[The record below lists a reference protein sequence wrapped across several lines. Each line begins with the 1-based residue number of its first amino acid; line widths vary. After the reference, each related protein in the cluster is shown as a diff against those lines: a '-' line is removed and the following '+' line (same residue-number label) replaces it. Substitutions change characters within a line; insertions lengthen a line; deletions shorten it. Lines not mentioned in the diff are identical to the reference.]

1 MADQDIAGTP
11 ADKRGHAEPGMTSRS
26 IAVIGAGWAGCAAA
40 LELARAGYKVTLLEA
55 ARTLGGRAR
64 RVETDR
70 KQLDNGQH
78 ILLGAYSETLRLMAL
93 AGIDQKAAVLK
104 LPLQMRYPPDTGG
117 MDFVAPALPLP
128 APLHLAAALL
138 RAKGL
143 QREDKLSL
151 ARFSTTARWMGW
163 QLHTDCSV
171 SELLERFDQT
181 PRLIQLMWRPLCL
194 AALNTPPERASAQV
208 FLNVLRDS
216 LGAKRRASDMLLPR
230 ADLSALFPEAA
241 ARYVEAHG
249 GSVRSGAKVQSLRS
263 IEGRLWQ
270 LDISGAAVGGTWS
283 TYFGGVVLATGAAQ
297 AAALL
302 HEIPDADTVP
312 LCSQLTAFEPE
323 AITTVYLQYDAGTR
337 LDLPFYALLDD
348 PDNHQYGQFVFDRG
362 QLDAA
367 QAGLL
372 AVVIS
377 ASGAAAAQP
386 QELLAE
392 AVAVQL
398 AVVFQRPELGRP
410 DWFKVITEKRA
421 TYASAP
427 GLVRP
432 ANATGLP
439 GLALAGD
446 YTAGDYPA
454 TLEMAV
460 RSGVAAARLLKGSA
474 VQ

>member
-1 MADQDIAGTP
+1 L
-11 ADKRGHAEPGMTSRS
+11 ADKRLAAKAEPELTSRS
-26 IAVIGAGWAGCAAA
+26 IAVVGSGWAGCAAA
-40 LELARAGYKVTLLEA
+40 VELARAGYKVTLLES

-64 RVETDR
+64 RVDTDR
-70 KQLDNGQH
+70 AHLDNGQH
-78 ILLGAYSETLRLMAL
+78 ILLGAYSETLRLMKL
-93 AGIDQKAAVLK
+93 TGIDRNQALLT
-104 LPLQMRYPPDTGG
+104 LPLQMRYPEGSGG
-117 MDFVAPALPLP
+117 MDFAAPALPLP

-143 QREDKLSL
+143 DRADKLSL
-151 ARFSTTARWMGW
+151 ARFSSTARWMGW
-163 QLHTDCSV
+163 QLNQDCSV

-194 AALNTPPERASAQV
+194 AALNTPPERASAQI

-216 LGAKRRASDMLLPR
+216 LGARRRASDMLLPR

-241 ARYVEAHG
+241 AAYIQARG
-249 GSVRSGAKVQSLRS
+249 GSTRTGAKVQALRS

-283 TYFGGVVLATGAAQ
+283 TYFSGVVLATGASQ
-297 AAALL
+297 AATLL
-302 HEIPDADTVP
+302 HDIADADTTA
-312 LCSQLTAFEPE
+312 LCGQLTAFAPE
-323 AITTVYLQYDAGTR
+323 AITTCYLQYDAATR

-348 PDNHQYGQFVFDRG
+348 PGNHHYGQFVFDRG

-377 ASGAAAAQP
+377 ASGAAAGQP

-392 AVAVQL
+392 ALAVQL

-410 DWFKVITEKRA
+410 AWFKVITEKRA
-421 TYASAP
+421 TYACAP

-432 ANATGLP
+432 GNASGLP
-439 GLALAGD
+439 GLAIAGD

-454 TLEMAV
+454 TLEAAV
-460 RSGVAAARLLKGSA
+460 RSGVAAAALLQRSA
-474 VQ
+474 AQ